1 MHIYRILHNRTY
13 LGEVIHKDKTYP
25 GEHEAIVTK
34 GLWEQAHAVLETNR
48 RQKSQ
53 HVRAKA
59 PALLKGII
67 RCAACDRA
75 MSPVSTTSGKRAYRY
90 YQCGRASKE
99 GHASCPVKSVSAGE
113 IEAAVIHQLRAV
125 FSSPEV
131 IAQTFRATQELEA
144 NELEHL
150 RSERRELETRLTEL
164 KQAAGRLMDSDA
176 VDSQTN
182 DEIRR
187 TNDEFIDKQHSLHD
201 VNEEMEGM
209 QARLVDE
216 REVAKYLR
224 KLDPIWEELYPLEQC
239 RIVQLLIEEVSVGT
253 DGMNIRIRSNGIH
266 SLISELKDTADKHDE
281 RTHAI

>member
-1 MHIYRILHNRTY
+1 
-13 LGEVIHKDKTYP
+13 
-25 GEHEAIVTK
+25 
-34 GLWEQAHAVLETNR
+34 
-48 RQKSQ
+48 
-53 HVRAKA
+53 
-59 PALLKGII
+59 
-67 RCAACDRA
+67 
-75 MSPVSTTSGKRAYRY
+75 MSPVSTTSGKRVYRY

-150 RSERRELETRLTEL
+150 RSERRELETHLTEL

-187 TNDEFIDKQHSLHD
+187 TNDEFIDTQHSLHD

-216 REVAKYLR
+216 REVAECLR

-239 RIVQLLIEEVSVGT
+239 RLVQLLIEEVSVST
-253 DGMNIRIRSNGIH
+253 DGMNIRICSNGIH

-281 RTHAI
+281 RTLAI